1 MTLSTMRTQYDIL
14 SMYILKVN
22 RKRVLDMS
30 FMKGNIISYGRIE
43 PINFSS
49 RFLIGPPISMQLF
62 D

>member
-1 MTLSTMRTQYDIL
+1 MALFTMRAQYDIL
-14 SMYILKVN
+14 STYKVN
-22 RKRVLDMS
+22 RKMALDMS
-30 FMKGNIISYGRIE
+30 FMKGNIINFGRIE